1 MNRLLQLLLCLSI
14 SVLAASLLSA
24 EEEKKVLP
32 IMPLYPKKVYYIFE
46 ERVNVRA
53 TPNLKAKVLGVAL
66 IGEPVEIVTRIDKS
80 EVLYDIEANWYKVRW
95 RGRFCYIWGGLLS
108 TYHAQADFDGDG
120 RDEILM
126 SRSLEVATTPVSIHT
141 KDEFRLC
148 RKENLI
154 SSEPFR
160 GESPQFSDFS
170 IFNDKGFKPEVTLL
184 ELTYI
189 VGDGPVAGGATYL
202 FYWSKDRFIKIS
214 EDEFE
219 YVQQDARYN
228 KYYFPSDEGGKA
240 NTLRIEHRVRE
251 ATYKGDELH
260 IKSDELASVK
270 ELFWDGEHFTP
281 LENNKK
287 EDKNE

>member
-1 MNRLLQLLLCLSI
+1 MTRLTQLLLYLFLFIWAS
-14 SVLAASLLSA
+14 SLLSA

-32 IMPLYPKKVYYIFE
+32 IMPLSPKKVYYIFE

-126 SRSLEVATTPVSIHT
+126 SRSLEVATSPVSIHT
-141 KDEFRLC
+141 KDELRLC
-148 RKENLI
+148 RKGELI
-154 SSEPFR
+154 SSEPFA
-160 GESPQFSDFS
+160 GTTPSFYIINAISG
-170 IFNDKGFKPEVTLL
+170 KGFRPEIALV
-184 ELTYI
+184 ELRGGY
-189 VGDGPVAGGATYL
+189 GDGAVAGGATYL

-240 NTLRIEHRVRE
+240 NILRIEHRVRE
-251 ATYKGDELH
+251 ATYKDNELH
-260 IKSDELASVK
+260 IKSDEVESIK
-270 ELFWDGEHFTP
+270 EFLWDGEHFTP
-281 LENNKK
+281 VENDKK